1 MRKNIIKFLGAFLLG
16 ISIFACKKSFLER
29 LPQASLRE
37 EQLANEKGINATL
50 IAAYAALD
58 GWTENG
64 WNNAAGNPWPAAG
77 SNWIFGSVAS
87 DDAYPG
93 SQPNDQQGV
102 ERINRYEWLTDDP
115 YFRAKYQTLYSGIAR
130 TNVTLR
136 LLAAAQDISDAAK
149 DQLTGEAKFLR
160 AHYYFDGY
168 KNFKNIPFVDE
179 TVIGEFRLP
188 NNEDIFP
195 KIEADLQDAINK
207 LPEKADNSSGRAN
220 KGAAQAAMAR
230 AYMFMGKYAEAKLL
244 LQAVIASGKYSL
256 TDNYHDNFN
265 AATQN
270 NPEMVFAFKASVNDG
285 AGESANG
292 NWGDRLNAPHNST
305 VTECCGFHQPS
316 YNLVNAFKTDANG
329 LPLFTTFNNTN
340 YNQNTDLADP
350 RLDWTVGRPGTPYLD
365 WGPHQIAWVRDP
377 SYGGPFAPK
386 KNIFHK
392 GQFKTLSTASGWQS
406 TPNAIDIAF
415 IRYSDV
421 LLMAAECEIETGGD
435 LELARTYVNRVRE
448 RAGKFAQGPGASEAD
463 ISVPLTAGAGT
474 FPTAKYKIGLYPA
487 AGWSQA
493 YAREAV
499 RFERRLELAME
510 GHRLYDLRRWD
521 NYLEVLN
528 NFVAVEK
535 TRMVAL
541 FAAAQTVTEK
551 HKLYPIPSTEIQ
563 LSQKDGVAQL
573 KQNPGY

>member
-1 MRKNIIKFLGAFLLG
+1 MGAFLVG

-29 LPQASLRE
+29 LPQAALRE

-102 ERINRYEWLTDDP
+102 ERVNRYEWLTDDP
-115 YFRAKYQTLYSGIAR
+115 YFRAKYQTIYSGIAR

-136 LLAAAQDISDAAK
+136 LLASAKDISDAAK

-168 KNFKNIPFVDE
+168 KNFKNIPFIDE
-179 TVIGEFRLP
+179 TVTTEFRLP
-188 NNEDIFP
+188 NDEDIFP
-195 KIEADLQDAINK
+195 KIEADLQDAISK

-220 KGAAQAAMAR
+220 KGAAQATLAR
-230 AYMFMGKYAEAKLL
+230 AYMFIGKYPEAKAL
-244 LQAVIASGKYSL
+244 LQAVITGGKYDL
-256 TDNYHDNFN
+256 VGNFHDNFN

-270 NPEMVFAFKASVNDG
+270 NNEMVFAFKASVNDG

-305 VTECCGFHQPS
+305 VTGCCGFHQPS
-316 YNLVNAFKTDANG
+316 FNLVNAFKTDANG
-329 LPLFTTFNNTN
+329 LPLFSTFNNTN
-340 YNQNTDLADP
+340 YNENMDFVDP

-377 SYGGPFAPK
+377 VMA
-386 KNIFHK
+386 
-392 GQFKTLSTASGWQS
+392 
-406 TPNAIDIAF
+406 
-415 IRYSDV
+415 V
-421 LLMAAECEIETGGD
+421 LLH
-435 LELARTYVNRVRE
+435 LR
-448 RAGKFAQGPGASEAD
+448 
-463 ISVPLTAGAGT
+463 
-474 FPTAKYKIGLYPA
+474 KI
-487 AGWSQA
+487 
-493 YAREAV
+493 
-499 RFERRLELAME
+499 F
-510 GHRLYDLRRWD
+510 
-521 NYLEVLN
+521 
-528 NFVAVEK
+528 F
-535 TRMVAL
+535 
-541 FAAAQTVTEK
+541 
-551 HKLYPIPSTEIQ
+551 I
-563 LSQKDGVAQL
+563 
-573 KQNPGY
+573 NPN

>member
-29 LPQASLRE
+29 LPQSALT
-37 EQLANEKGINATL
+37 EQSLANEKGINATL

-102 ERINRYEWLTDDP
+102 ERVNRYEWLTDDP

-136 LLAAAQDISDAAK
+136 LLASSKDISPAVV

-168 KNFKNIPFVDE
+168 KNFKNIPFIDE
-179 TVIGEFRLP
+179 TVISEFRIL
-188 NNEDIFP
+188 NDQDIFP
-195 KIEADLQDAINK
+195 KIEADLQDAISK
-207 LPEKADNSSGRAN
+207 LPEKADNSSGRTN
-220 KGAAQAAMAR
+220 KGAAQATLAR
-230 AYMFMGKYAEAKLL
+230 AYMFIGKYAEAKPL
-244 LQAVIASGKYSL
+244 LQTVIASGKYDL
-256 TDNYHDNFN
+256 TDNFHDNFN
-265 AATQN
+265 AATQDN
-270 NPEMVFAFKASVNDG
+270 KEMVFAFKASVNDG

-329 LPLFTTFNNTN
+329 LPLFTTFNNTI
-340 YNQNTDLADP
+340 YNQNTDFVDP

-392 GQFKTLSTASGWQS
+392 SQKNSLSTASGWQS
-406 TPNAIDIAF
+406 VPNAIDIPF

-421 LLMAAECEIETGGD
+421 LLMAAECEIETNGD
-435 LELARTYVNRVRE
+435 LELARTYINKVRE
-448 RAGKFAQGPGASEAD
+448 RAGKFAQGPGTSEAD
-463 ISVPLTAGAGT
+463 ISVPLTAGTGI

-487 AGWSQA
+487 AGWTQE
-493 YAREAV
+493 YAREAL

-521 NYLEVLN
+521 NYIDVLN

-535 TRMVAL
+535 TRMVSL
-541 FAAAQTVTEK
+541 FAAAQTVTVK
-551 HKLYPIPSTEIQ
+551 YKWYPIPSTEIE
-563 LSQKDGVAQL
+563 LSKKDGVAQL